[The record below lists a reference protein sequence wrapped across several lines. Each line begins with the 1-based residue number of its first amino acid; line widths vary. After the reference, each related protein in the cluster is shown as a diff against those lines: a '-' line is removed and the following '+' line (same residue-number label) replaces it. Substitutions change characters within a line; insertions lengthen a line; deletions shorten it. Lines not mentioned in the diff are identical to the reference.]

1 MKFRCTHPPT
11 PGGMKEGAKCIFN
24 FAVYALHCRRPPL
37 SHNFRTASFAVK
49 TRGRL
54 KLACLVFLFF
64 NMYYGNILDCL
75 NILICFPKII
85 NLGIWEPAFLQAR
98 LTRNNSTDASL
109 APGGSRSRSGVALF
123 LGDHLLYWKSQ
134 RQALVAWSATEA
146 EVEATAIG

>member
-1 MKFRCTHPPT
+1 
-11 PGGMKEGAKCIFN
+11 MKEGAKCIFN
-24 FAVYALHCRRPPL
+24 FTVYALHCRRPPL

-75 NILICFPKII
+75 NILIRFPKII

-98 LTRNNSTDASL
+98 LTRNNSRGGLVHRSEFLSL
-109 APGGSRSRSGVALF
+109 ASQAPWNAGGSNLPSK
-123 LGDHLLYWKSQ
+123 KSENSAASCCWVRL
-134 RQALVAWSATEA
+134 RQPCRRLAQLKRPGT
-146 EVEATAIG
+146 